1 MFISPMYMLVLAVNV
16 VVVIVGA
23 VNVVNAPV
31 LGVVAPMLML
41 LIVPNTVGANTIDP
55 VELIETGVVLL
66 TVNLV
71 NVPKLVKLLL
81 TIVLPN
87 VVAVNNSTQA
97 NFKEFVSS
105 AVVLIAPFRPTENPG
120 LINPAC
126 DSNGL

>member
-1 MFISPMYMLVLAVNV
+1 MLVLAVNV

-55 VELIETGVVLL
+55 VELIETVVVLL
-66 TVNLV
+66 TVRAV

-81 TIVLPN
+81 IIELPN
-87 VVAVNNSTQA
+87 VVAVNNSTPA
-97 NFKEFVSS
+97 NFNEFVSS
-105 AVVLIAPFRPTENPG
+105 AVVVIDPFSPTVNPG
-120 LINPAC
+120 LINPDC
-126 DSNGL
+126 D

>member
-1 MFISPMYMLVLAVNV
+1 MLVLAVNV

-23 VNVVNAPV
+23 VSEVNTPV
-31 LGVVAPMLML
+31 LGVVAPMLIL
-41 LIVPNTVGANTIDP
+41 LIVPNTAGANTIDP
-55 VELIETGVVLL
+55 VELMVTGVVLL

-81 TIVLPN
+81 TIVLPK
-87 VVAVNNSTQA
+87 VVAVNNSTPA
-97 NFKEFVSS
+97 NFNEFVSS

-120 LINPAC
+120 LINPDC

>member
-1 MFISPMYMLVLAVNV
+1 MYILVLAVNV

-23 VNVVNAPV
+23 VNEVNAPV

-41 LIVPNTVGANTIDP
+41 LIVPNTAGASTIDP
-55 VELIETGVVLL
+55 VELIVTGVVLL

-81 TIVLPN
+81 TMVLPN
-87 VVAVNNSTQA
+87 VVAVNNSTPA
-97 NFKEFVSS
+97 NFNELVSR
-105 AVVLIAPFRPTENPG
+105 AVVVIEPFNPTENPG

-126 DSNGL
+126 D